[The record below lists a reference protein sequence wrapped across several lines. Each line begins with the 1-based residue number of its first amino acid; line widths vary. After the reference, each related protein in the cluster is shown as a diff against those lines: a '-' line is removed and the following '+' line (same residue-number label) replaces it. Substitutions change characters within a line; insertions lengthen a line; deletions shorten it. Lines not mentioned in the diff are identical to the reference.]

1 MAPGSGNWTR
11 QDENRSAVRPKSY
24 DPQTARKSPGAVDA
38 MERAAGLYAIESEIR
53 GRSPA
58 EHREIRSLR
67 RPWLESHAGE
77 FVGEAGGG
85 SFKFP

>member
-1 MAPGSGNWTR
+1 
-11 QDENRSAVRPKSY
+11 
-24 DPQTARKSPGAVDA
+24 
-38 MERAAGLYAIESEIR
+38 MERAAGLYAIEGEIR

-58 EHREIRSLR
+58 ERRDIRSLR

-77 FVGEAGGG
+77 FVGEAGGA

>member
-1 MAPGSGNWTR
+1 
-11 QDENRSAVRPKSY
+11 
-24 DPQTARKSPGAVDA
+24 
-38 MERAAGLYAIESEIR
+38 MERVAGLYATEGEIR

-58 EHREIRSLR
+58 ERRDIRSLR

-77 FVGEAGGG
+77 FVGEAGGV